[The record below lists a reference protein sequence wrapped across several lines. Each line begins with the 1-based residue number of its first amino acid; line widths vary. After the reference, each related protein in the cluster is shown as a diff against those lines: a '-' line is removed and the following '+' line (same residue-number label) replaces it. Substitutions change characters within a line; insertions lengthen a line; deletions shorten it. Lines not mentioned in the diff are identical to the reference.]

1 MSPVY
6 FCDRNLGKRFGQEL
20 RRQGLVVELHD
31 DHFPQDMPDED
42 LLRHVA
48 AQGWVILTLDKRM
61 RYREAEKAAIL
72 RYQARVILLP
82 LPKNPEKG
90 WWLALAAEFTQAQS
104 KVLAFLKRNQPPFL
118 ARFRVHHH
126 KTGARRY
133 QLEKLPL

>member
-31 DHFPQDMPDED
+31 DHFPQDTPDED

-61 RYREAEKAAIL
+61 RYRPAEKAAIL
-72 RYQARVILLP
+72 RHQARVILLP
-82 LPKNPEKG
+82 LPKSPD
-90 WWLALAAEFTQAQS
+90 WWLTLATEFTQAQS

>member
-1 MSPVY
+1 VSPVY

-31 DHFPQDMPDED
+31 DHFPQNMPDEH

-61 RYREAEKAAIL
+61 RYRPAEKAAIL
-72 RYQARVILLP
+72 RYNASVILLP

-104 KVLAFLKRNQPPFL
+104 RVLAFLSQNQPPFV
-118 ARFRVHHH
+118 AHFRIHYRE
-126 KTGARRY
+126 TGARRY

>member
-20 RRQGLVVELHD
+20 RRRGLVVELHD
-31 DHFPQDMPDED
+31 DHFPQNMPDEH

-61 RYREAEKAAIL
+61 RYRPAEKAAIL
-72 RYQARVILLP
+72 RYNASVILLP

-104 KVLAFLKRNQPPFL
+104 RVLAFLSQNQPPFV
-118 ARFRVHHH
+118 AHFRIHYRE
-126 KTGARRY
+126 TGARRY

>member
-61 RYREAEKAAIL
+61 RYRPAEKAAIL
-72 RYQARVILLP
+72 RHQARVILLP
-82 LPKNPEKG
+82 LPKSPD
-90 WWLALAAEFTQAQS
+90 WWLTLATEFTQAQS

>member
-61 RYREAEKAAIL
+61 RYRPAEKAAIL
-72 RYQARVILLP
+72 RYDASVILLP
-82 LPKNPEKG
+82 SPKSPN
-90 WWLALAAEFTQAQS
+90 WWLTLATEFTQAQS
-104 KVLAFLKRNQPPFL
+104 RVLAFLSENQPPFV
-118 ARFRVHHH
+118 ARFRVYYH
-126 KTGARRY
+126 KTGPTRY